1 MNQNQLTDFAIFLLR
16 VAFGVMLLAH
26 GLYLK
31 YFVFS
36 LPGTAQFFVTLGLPG
51 WLAYVVFVT
60 ETIAGVMLVLGIQS
74 RWAALAVLPI
84 MLGATWAHAGNG
96 WLFTFEN
103 GGWEYPL
110 YLSLLAFAQ
119 FLLGDGAWALA
130 RSRDLP
136 TPITSASG
144 A

>member
-51 WLAYVVFVT
+51 WLAYAVFVT